1 MSLSKHAPAQEM
13 KATAERLLAEKFGGT
28 VLLGEGTDLQGGT
41 RNLVYRFPLLE
52 GPDRVPASVI
62 VKQAKDTEKFPF
74 LPDSATIPAWTLF
87 NEWASLQFLSGVAAA
102 EGEVSFGPRFY
113 GGDRATGLI
122 VLEDLGSG
130 RRLDELL
137 LGHDA
142 VAAEAALLEHAAIH
156 GRMHA
161 ATIGRKETFQSLR
174 ESLGPSVL
182 GDGHYTYDWFAP
194 TFYQGIETLGVTPV
208 AGVAEELAALRN
220 ALLQPGPFLSF
231 VQGDSCPDNCL
242 IVDDTMRLLDFEGGK
257 FDHAL
262 KEGVYGRMRFPTC
275 WCVYQIP
282 EPIALRME
290 EAYRIELVKG
300 CPEAAADKLFYRA
313 VVEACLGWMIEWFQM
328 VPLTK
333 ILAKDRHLI
342 AATDR
347 QRYLARCDV
356 VAQVTAQFG
365 YMEALGET
373 IRNMSRKMRQ
383 LWSET
388 EEMAYYPAFAMY
400 R

>member
-1 MSLSKHAPAQEM
+1 M
-13 KATAERLLAEKFGGT
+13 KATAERLLAEQFGGT
-28 VLLGEGTDLQGGT
+28 VRLVEGTDLQGGS
-41 RNLVYRFPLLE
+41 RYQVYRFVVVE
-52 GPDRVPASVI
+52 GPDEALGSVI
-62 VKQAKDTEKFPF
+62 VKQVKATEKAPYR
-74 LPDSATIPAWTLF
+74 PDSATIPAWTLF
-87 NEWASLQFLSGVAAA
+87 NEWASLQFLGEVAGAD
-102 EGEVSFGPRFY
+102 GTGGVSFGPRFY
-113 GGDRATGLI
+113 GGERAVGLI
-122 VLEDLGSG
+122 VLEDLGRG

-137 LGHDA
+137 LGNDA
-142 VAAEAALLEHAAIH
+142 VVAESALVEHAAIH

-161 ATIGRKETFQSLR
+161 ATSGRKNEFQRLR

-182 GDGHYTYDWFAP
+182 GDGHYTYDWLAP
-194 TFYQGIETLGVTPV
+194 TFCQGIEELGLAPV
-208 AGVAEELAALRN
+208 AGVAEELAALRD
-220 ALLQPGPFLSF
+220 ALLQPGPFLAF

-242 IVDDTMRLLDFEGGK
+242 FVSGTLRLLDFEGGK

-290 EAYRIELVKG
+290 EAYRVELVKG
-300 CPEAAADKLFYRA
+300 CPEAGDDRLFYQA
-313 VVEACLGWMIEWFQM
+313 VVEACLGWVIEWFQM

-333 ILAKDRHLI
+333 ILGKDRLLV

-356 VAQVTAQFG
+356 VAQVSAQVG

-373 IRNMSRKMRQ
+373 IRNMAGKMRQ
-383 LWSET
+383 LWPET
-388 EEMAYYPAFAMY
+388 EEMAYYPAFATF